1 MTSSHVATSRSH
13 NGRDSYP
20 IDHADKFD
28 ERLRRALN
36 NARLPENLTAFQQ
49 GWRSARDHAAD
60 EIYFPTLQSRLKRA
74 KSAVTGDLETYL
86 EEFRRVAEAAGTT
99 IHAAPDAAAANRII
113 LEIARRHDV
122 SLIAKSKSMVSEEI
136 GFNHVAED
144 GGFRVV
150 ETDLGEWIVQLR
162 HERPSHMVMPAVHLS
177 RQEIG
182 TDMST
187 ALGRDVSREDIAV
200 QVSTARDEIRDAFFA
215 AGMGITGAN
224 ALIAESG
231 TVMMVTNEGNGR
243 LCASVPPVHVVL
255 AGIEKLIPTFDDAIT
270 QLRLLAR
277 SGTAQRITSYTTFIS
292 GPTPGHEMHIVL
304 VDNGRRSMAARPE
317 FVEALHCIRCAACA
331 NVCPPYREVGGHAF
345 GYIYTG
351 AIGLVVTGFH
361 HGLEAAAGPQSLC
374 LSCNACETVC
384 PAGIPLPRQIL
395 DVRSLVVDE
404 FGIKEPKRTVLA
416 LYARPKTA
424 DLALKIA
431 RRLQRPIVRDARLVR
446 TRRLPLIRGQTR
458 WRSLPVLA
466 NRPLQSR
473 LGHGAFLPA
482 EPPVVANGA
491 AGRRVALFPGCMTDN
506 LYPEQGQAIVRA
518 LTGLGVRLHYPEG
531 LHCCGL
537 PALNSGDLRHGKWMA
552 RQSIRALER
561 CDVEYIVSGSASCV
575 ATLSQD
581 YLHLFRD
588 DPAWLARADAVA
600 RKVIDF
606 TSFIDSVAQ
615 LPADSLVPAERRVIA
630 YHDSCQ
636 GLNALG
642 LRDAPRRV
650 LGEVL
655 GHEVRDLAESRVCCG
670 FGGSFSFDYPR
681 ISERLMNRKL
691 DDAEA
696 TGALEIVTDN
706 QGCIMQLRGGS
717 DAQGRPLVVHHLA
730 QLVAEGVDAARERLQ
745 AAEHSRRAGFSSSE
759 TDGAAAT

>member
-1 MTSSHVATSRSH
+1 
-13 NGRDSYP
+13 
-20 IDHADKFD
+20 
-28 ERLRRALN
+28 
-36 NARLPENLTAFQQ
+36 LTAFQQ
-49 GWRSARDHAAD
+49 GWRSARDRAAE
-60 EIYFPTLQSRLKRA
+60 EIDFSTLQTRMKRA
-74 KSAVTGDLETYL
+74 KSAVTAGLEVYL
-86 EEFRRVAEAAGTT
+86 QEFRQAAEGAGATVHIAGDAAEA
-99 IHAAPDAAAANRII
+99 NRLI
-113 LEIARRHDV
+113 LGIAQQHGV

-144 GGFRVV
+144 AGFRVV

-182 TDMST
+182 RDMST
-187 ALGRDVSREDIAV
+187 ALGQEVSGEDIAT
-200 QVSTARDEIRDAFFA
+200 QVATARDEIRDAFFA

-255 AGIEKLIPTFDDAIT
+255 AGIEKLIPTFDDAVT

-292 GPTPGHEMHIVL
+292 GPTPSHEMHIVL
-304 VDNGRRSMAARPE
+304 VDNGRRTMAAMPE

-395 DVRSLVVDE
+395 DVRSMVVEE
-404 FGIKEPKRTVLA
+404 FGIKEPKRTILA
-416 LYARPKTA
+416 VYARPKTS

-431 RRLQRPIVRDARLVR
+431 RRLQRPISRDARLLR
-446 TRRLPLIRGQTR
+446 ARRLPILRGQTR

-466 NRPLQSR
+466 DRPLR
-473 LGHGAFLPA
+473 LQLPRGEVLPA
-482 EPPVVANGA
+482 ERPVVPNGA
-491 AGRRVALFPGCMTDN
+491 AGCRVALFPGCMTDN
-506 LYPEQGQAIVRA
+506 LYPEQGRAIVRA
-518 LTGLGVRLHYPEG
+518 LSGLGVQLLYPEG

-537 PALNSGDLRHGKWMA
+537 PALNSGDSRHGRWMA
-552 RQSIRALER
+552 RQTIRALEG
-561 CDVEYIVSGSASCV
+561 CDAEFIVSGSASCV

-581 YLHLFRD
+581 YLHLFRHE
-588 DPAWLARADAVA
+588 PAWRSRAEAIA

-606 TSFIDSVAQ
+606 TSFVDSVAN
-615 LPADSLVPAERRVIA
+615 LPAGSLADAKRRVVA

-642 LRDAPRRV
+642 LSEAPRRV

-655 GHEVRDLAESRVCCG
+655 GHEVRNLAESRVCCG

-681 ISERLMNRKL
+681 ISQRLMNRKL

-706 QGCIMQLRGGS
+706 QGCILQLRGGS
-717 DAQGRPLVVHHLA
+717 HAQGRRLEVLHLA
-730 QLVAEGVDAARERLQ
+730 QLVADGIDAARMRLG
-745 AAEHSRRAGFSSSE
+745 AGEQINPAPCSPSGS
-759 TDGAAAT
+759 DGVATI

>member
-36 NARLPENLTAFQQ
+36 NARLPENLSAFQQ

-60 EIYFPTLQSRLKRA
+60 EIDFPTLQSRLKRA

-86 EEFRRVAEAAGTT
+86 EEFRRVAEAAGTNV
-99 IHAAPDAAAANRII
+99 HAAPDAAAANRII

-255 AGIEKLIPTFDDAIT
+255 AGIEKLIPTFDDAMT

-404 FGIKEPKRTVLA
+404 LGIKEPKRTVLA

-424 DLALKIA
+424 ALALKIA

-446 TRRLPLIRGQTR
+446 ARRLPLIRGQTR

-466 NRPLQSR
+466 NRPLRSR

-552 RQSIRALER
+552 RQTIRALER

-588 DPAWLARADAVA
+588 DPAWLARAEAVA

-696 TGALEIVTDN
+696 TGALQIVTDN

-745 AAEHSRRAGFSSSE
+745 AAEHSRRAGFSSPE